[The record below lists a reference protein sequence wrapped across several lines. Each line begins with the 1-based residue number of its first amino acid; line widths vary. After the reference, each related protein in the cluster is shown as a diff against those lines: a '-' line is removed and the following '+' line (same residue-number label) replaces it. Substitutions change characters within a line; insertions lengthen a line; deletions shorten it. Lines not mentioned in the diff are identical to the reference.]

1 MKKGGGARGL
11 CWPGIRVVAVEMDM
25 EIRGHEIGAGPRSVQ
40 WAGETGSKTEEWEE
54 ISAIDRRRGCED

>member
-25 EIRGHEIGAGPRSVQ
+25 EIRGHEIGACSGREKRDLKPRN
-40 WAGETGSKTEEWEE
+40 
-54 ISAIDRRRGCED
+54 